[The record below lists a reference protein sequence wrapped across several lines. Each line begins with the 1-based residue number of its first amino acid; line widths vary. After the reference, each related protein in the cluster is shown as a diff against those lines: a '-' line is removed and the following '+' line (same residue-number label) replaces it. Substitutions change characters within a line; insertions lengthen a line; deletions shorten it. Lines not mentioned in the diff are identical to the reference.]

1 MKNKRLI
8 CLITAVALIISGI
21 LSISLTAVAGT
32 VSFNYE
38 PESATLT
45 VKGSGDIL
53 DYKENDLKSRP
64 WNVYRDETKHIV
76 ISDGITS
83 VGSYSFAQFKYTQTV
98 ELPSSVKSIGE
109 ASFAGC
115 NKLLELTV
123 PDSVETVGDYAF
135 GFNDR
140 METPQGFVAHCSTK
154 SAAQAY
160 CFRNNI
166 MFDSPMD
173 SMSTTAHITKSDEL
187 QLWSFVPL
195 TDGKLTFYSTGKKN
209 TVGFL
214 FDAENYVYSDNYGDL
229 RKTALIYDD
238 DWNGGGLNF
247 KFSYNLKAGK
257 RYYLGAR
264 FRLARDYDGSTLTEN
279 GKFDVVAE
287 FVCSQHKYELSS
299 TVEPTCEEFGYNV
312 YTCIACGDSYKE
324 SISPLGH
331 DFVPSNVEGSNVV
344 LDCSRCGKTS
354 REPFANVYHE
364 ELTDENRKF
373 DVNSDG
379 VINAKDYA
387 ILRK

>member
-8 CLITAVALIISGI
+8 CLITAVALIISGV

-140 METPQGFVAHCSTK
+140 METPQGFVAHCSIK

-229 RKTALIYDD
+229 RRTALIYDD

-299 TVEPTCEEFGYNV
+299 TVEPTCEEYGYNV

-331 DFVPSNVEGSNVV
+331 DFVPSNVDGSDVV

-354 REPFANVYHE
+354 REPFVNVYHE

>member
-8 CLITAVALIISGI
+8 CLITAVALIISGV

-229 RKTALIYDD
+229 RRTALIYDD

-312 YTCIACGDSYKE
+312 YTCIVCGDSYKE
-324 SISPLGH
+324 SISPFGH
-331 DFVPSNVEGSNVV
+331 DFVPSNVDGSDVV

-354 REPFANVYHE
+354 REPFANVYHA

>member
-8 CLITAVALIISGI
+8 CLITAVALIISGV

-214 FDAENYVYSDNYGDL
+214 FDAEYYVYSDNYGDL
-229 RKTALIYDD
+229 RRTALIYDD
-238 DWNGGGLNF
+238 DWTGGGLNF
-247 KFSYNLKAGK
+247 KFSYNLKSGK

-331 DFVPSNVEGSNVV
+331 DFVPSNVDGSDVV

-354 REPFANVYHE
+354 REPFANVYHA

>member
-8 CLITAVALIISGI
+8 CLITAVALIISGV

-229 RKTALIYDD
+229 RRTALIYDD

-299 TVEPTCEEFGYNV
+299 TVEPTCEEYGYNV

-331 DFVPSNVEGSNVV
+331 DFVPSNVDGSDVV
-344 LDCSRCGKTS
+344 LDCSRCSKTS
-354 REPFANVYHE
+354 REPFANVYHA

>member
-8 CLITAVALIISGI
+8 CLITAVALIISGV

-45 VKGSGDIL
+45 VKGSGGIL

-98 ELPSSVKSIGE
+98 ELPSSVKSIGD

-229 RKTALIYDD
+229 RRTALIYDD

-247 KFSYNLKAGK
+247 KLSYNLKAGK

-299 TVEPTCEEFGYNV
+299 TVEPTCEEYGYNV

-331 DFVPSNVEGSNVV
+331 DFVPSNVDGSDIV

>member
-8 CLITAVALIISGI
+8 CLITAVALIISGV

-229 RKTALIYDD
+229 RRTALIYDD

-331 DFVPSNVEGSNVV
+331 DFVPSNVDGSDVV

-354 REPFANVYHE
+354 REPFANVYHA
-364 ELTDENRKF
+364 ELTDEIRKF

-387 ILRK
+387 ILLK

>member
-8 CLITAVALIISGI
+8 CLITAVALIISGV

-154 SAAQAY
+154 SVAQAY

-229 RKTALIYDD
+229 RRTALIYDD

-331 DFVPSNVEGSNVV
+331 DFVPSNVDGSDVV
-344 LDCSRCGKTS
+344 LDCSKCGKTS
-354 REPFANVYHE
+354 REPFANVYHA

>member
-8 CLITAVALIISGI
+8 CLITAVALIISGV

-331 DFVPSNVEGSNVV
+331 DFVPSNVDGSDVV

-354 REPFANVYHE
+354 REPFANVYHA

-379 VINAKDYA
+379 IINAKDYA

>member
-229 RKTALIYDD
+229 RRTALIYDD

-299 TVEPTCEEFGYNV
+299 IVEPTCEEFGYNV

-331 DFVPSNVEGSNVV
+331 DFVPSNVDGSDVV

-354 REPFANVYHE
+354 REPFANVYHA

>member
-8 CLITAVALIISGI
+8 CLITAVALIISGV

-135 GFNDR
+135 GFNDQ

-229 RKTALIYDD
+229 RRTALIYDD

-331 DFVPSNVEGSNVV
+331 DFVPSNVDGSDVV
-344 LDCSRCGKTS
+344 LDCSKCGKTS
-354 REPFANVYHE
+354 REPFANVYHA

>member
-8 CLITAVALIISGI
+8 CLITAVALIISGV

-229 RKTALIYDD
+229 RRTALIYDD

-247 KFSYNLKAGK
+247 KLSYNLKAGK

-299 TVEPTCEEFGYNV
+299 TVEPTCEEYGYNV

-331 DFVPSNVEGSNVV
+331 DFVPSNVDGSDVV

-354 REPFANVYHE
+354 REPFANVYHA
-364 ELTDENRKF
+364 ELTDDNRKF

>member
-8 CLITAVALIISGI
+8 CLITAVALIISGV

-229 RKTALIYDD
+229 RRTALIYDD

-324 SISPLGH
+324 SISPFGH
-331 DFVPSNVEGSNVV
+331 DFVPSNVDGSDVV

-354 REPFANVYHE
+354 REPFANVYHAE
-364 ELTDENRKF
+364 VTDENRKF

>member
-1 MKNKRLI
+1 MKNKRLM
-8 CLITAVALIISGI
+8 CLIIAVALIISGV

-98 ELPSSVKSIGE
+98 DLPSSVKSIGE

-135 GFNDR
+135 GFNDQ
-140 METPQGFVAHCSTK
+140 METPQGFVVHCSTK

-229 RKTALIYDD
+229 RRTALIYDD

-331 DFVPSNVEGSNVV
+331 DFVPSNVDGSDVV

-354 REPFANVYHE
+354 REPFANVYHA

>member
-8 CLITAVALIISGI
+8 CLITAVALIISGV
-21 LSISLTAVAGT
+21 LSISLTALAGT

-115 NKLLELTV
+115 NKLLDLTV

-229 RKTALIYDD
+229 RRTALIYDD

-324 SISPLGH
+324 SISPFGH
-331 DFVPSNVEGSNVV
+331 DFVPSNVDGSDVV

>member
-8 CLITAVALIISGI
+8 CLITAVALIISGV

-214 FDAENYVYSDNYGDL
+214 FDAENYVYSNNYGDL
-229 RKTALIYDD
+229 RRTALIYDD

-247 KFSYNLKAGK
+247 KLSYNLKAGK

-331 DFVPSNVEGSNVV
+331 DFVPSNVDGSNVV
-344 LDCSRCGKTS
+344 LDCSRCDKTS
-354 REPFANVYHE
+354 REPFANVYHA

>member
-8 CLITAVALIISGI
+8 CFITAVALIISGV
-21 LSISLTAVAGT
+21 LSVSLTAVAGT

-135 GFNDR
+135 GFNDQ

-229 RKTALIYDD
+229 RRTALIYDD

-299 TVEPTCEEFGYNV
+299 TVEPTCEEYGYNV

-331 DFVPSNVEGSNVV
+331 NFVPSNVDGSDVV

-354 REPFANVYHE
+354 REPFVNVYHE

>member
-8 CLITAVALIISGI
+8 CLIIAVALIISGV

-229 RKTALIYDD
+229 RRTALIYDD

-299 TVEPTCEEFGYNV
+299 TVEPTCEEYGYNV

-331 DFVPSNVEGSNVV
+331 NFVPSNVDGSDVV

-354 REPFANVYHE
+354 REPFVNVYHE

>member
-1 MKNKRLI
+1 MKNKILI
-8 CLITAVALIISGI
+8 CLITAVALIISGV

-83 VGSYSFAQFKYTQTV
+83 VGSYSFAQFKYTQTI

-229 RKTALIYDD
+229 RRTALIYDD

-299 TVEPTCEEFGYNV
+299 TVEPTCEEYGYNV

-331 DFVPSNVEGSNVV
+331 DFVPSNVDGSDVV

-354 REPFANVYHE
+354 REPFVNVYHE

>member
-8 CLITAVALIISGI
+8 CFITAVALIISGV

-229 RKTALIYDD
+229 RRTALIYDD

-299 TVEPTCEEFGYNV
+299 TVEPTCEEYGYNV

-331 DFVPSNVEGSNVV
+331 NFVPSNVDGSDVV

-354 REPFANVYHE
+354 REPFVNVYHE

>member
-8 CLITAVALIISGI
+8 CLITAVALIISGVF
-21 LSISLTAVAGT
+21 SISLTAVAGT

-229 RKTALIYDD
+229 RRTALIYDD

-331 DFVPSNVEGSNVV
+331 DFVPSNVDGSDVV
-344 LDCSRCGKTS
+344 LDCSKCGKTS
-354 REPFANVYHE
+354 REPFANVYHA

>member
-8 CLITAVALIISGI
+8 CLITAVALIISGV

-135 GFNDR
+135 GFNDQ

-173 SMSTTAHITKSDEL
+173 SMRTTAHITKSDEL

-229 RKTALIYDD
+229 RRTALIYDD

-299 TVEPTCEEFGYNV
+299 TVEPTCEEYGYNV

-331 DFVPSNVEGSNVV
+331 DFVPSNVEGGDVV
-344 LDCSRCGKTS
+344 LDCSRCDKTS
-354 REPFANVYHE
+354 REPFANVYHA

>member
-8 CLITAVALIISGI
+8 CLITAVALIISGV

-45 VKGSGDIL
+45 VEGSGDIL

-166 MFDSPMD
+166 MFDSPMG

-229 RKTALIYDD
+229 RRTALIYDD

-247 KFSYNLKAGK
+247 KLSYNLKAGK

-324 SISPLGH
+324 SISPFGH
-331 DFVPSNVEGSNVV
+331 DFVPSNVDGSNVV
-344 LDCSRCGKTS
+344 LDCSRCDKTS
-354 REPFANVYHE
+354 REPFANVYHA

>member
-8 CLITAVALIISGI
+8 CFITAVALIISGV

-32 VSFNYE
+32 VSFDYE

-53 DYKENDLKSRP
+53 DYNENDLKSRP

-98 ELPSSVKSIGE
+98 ELPNSVKSIGE

-135 GFNDR
+135 GFNDQ
-140 METPQGFVAHCSTK
+140 MEIPQGFVAYCSTK

-229 RKTALIYDD
+229 RRTALIYDD

-287 FVCSQHKYELSS
+287 FVCSQHKYELFS
-299 TVEPTCEEFGYNV
+299 TVEPTCEEYGYNV

-331 DFVPSNVEGSNVV
+331 DFVPSNVDGSDVV
-344 LDCSRCGKTS
+344 LDCSRCGKTL
-354 REPFANVYHE
+354 REPFVNVYHA

>member
-8 CLITAVALIISGI
+8 CFITAVALIISGV

-83 VGSYSFAQFKYTQTV
+83 VGSYSFAQFKYAQTV

-135 GFNDR
+135 GFNDQ
-140 METPQGFVAHCSTK
+140 METPQGFVAYCSTK

-229 RKTALIYDD
+229 RRTALIYDD

-287 FVCSQHKYELSS
+287 FVCSQHKYGLSS
-299 TVEPTCEEFGYNV
+299 TVEPTCEEYGYNV

-331 DFVPSNVEGSNVV
+331 DFVPSNVEGSDVV
-344 LDCSRCGKTS
+344 LDCSRCDKTS
-354 REPFANVYHE
+354 REPFANVYHA

>member
-8 CLITAVALIISGI
+8 CLITAVALIISSV

-229 RKTALIYDD
+229 RRTALIYDD

-331 DFVPSNVEGSNVV
+331 DFVPSNVDGSNVV
-344 LDCSRCGKTS
+344 LDCSRCDKTS
-354 REPFANVYHE
+354 REPFANVYHA

>member
-8 CLITAVALIISGI
+8 CLIIAVALIISGV

-115 NKLLELTV
+115 NKLLELTA

-229 RKTALIYDD
+229 RRTALIYDD

-331 DFVPSNVEGSNVV
+331 DFVPSNVDGSDVV

-354 REPFANVYHE
+354 REPFANVYHA

>member
-8 CLITAVALIISGI
+8 CLITAVALIISGV

-98 ELPSSVKSIGE
+98 ELPNSVKSIGE

-229 RKTALIYDD
+229 RRTALIYDD

-331 DFVPSNVEGSNVV
+331 DFVPSNVDGSDVV

-373 DVNSDG
+373 DVNFDG

>member
-8 CLITAVALIISGI
+8 CLITAVALIISGV

-154 SAAQAY
+154 SVAQAY

-229 RKTALIYDD
+229 RRTALIYDD

-331 DFVPSNVEGSNVV
+331 DFVPSNVDGSDVV

-354 REPFANVYHE
+354 REPFANVYHA

>member
-8 CLITAVALIISGI
+8 CLITAVALIISGV

-209 TVGFL
+209 TMGFL

-229 RKTALIYDD
+229 RRTALIYDD

-331 DFVPSNVEGSNVV
+331 DFVPSNVDGSDVV

-354 REPFANVYHE
+354 REPFANVYHA

>member
-8 CLITAVALIISGI
+8 CLIIAVALIISGV

-53 DYKENDLKSRP
+53 DYKESDLKSRP

-229 RKTALIYDD
+229 RRTALIYDD

-299 TVEPTCEEFGYNV
+299 TVEPTCEEYGYNV

-331 DFVPSNVEGSNVV
+331 NFVPSNVDGSDVV

-354 REPFANVYHE
+354 REPFVNVYHE

>member
-8 CLITAVALIISGI
+8 CLITAVALIISGV

-229 RKTALIYDD
+229 RRTALIYDD

-324 SISPLGH
+324 SISPFGH
-331 DFVPSNVEGSNVV
+331 DFVPSNVDGSDVV

-354 REPFANVYHE
+354 REPFANVYHA

>member
-8 CLITAVALIISGI
+8 CLITAVALIISGV

-135 GFNDR
+135 GFNDQ

-166 MFDSPMD
+166 MFDSSMD

-229 RKTALIYDD
+229 RRTALIYDD

-331 DFVPSNVEGSNVV
+331 DFVPSNVDGSDVV
-344 LDCSRCGKTS
+344 LDCSKCGKTS
-354 REPFANVYHE
+354 REPFANVYHA

>member
-8 CLITAVALIISGI
+8 CLITAVALIISGV

-229 RKTALIYDD
+229 RRTALIYDD

-247 KFSYNLKAGK
+247 KLSYNLKAGK

-331 DFVPSNVEGSNVV
+331 DFVPSNVDGSDIV
-344 LDCSRCGKTS
+344 LDCSRCDKTS
-354 REPFANVYHE
+354 REPFANVYHA

>member
-8 CLITAVALIISGI
+8 CLITAVALIISGV

-98 ELPSSVKSIGE
+98 ELPSGVKSIGE

-229 RKTALIYDD
+229 RRTALIYDD

-247 KFSYNLKAGK
+247 KLSYNLKAGK

-331 DFVPSNVEGSNVV
+331 DFVPSNVDGSDVV

-354 REPFANVYHE
+354 REPFANVYHA

>member
-8 CLITAVALIISGI
+8 CLITAVALIISGV

-135 GFNDR
+135 GFDDR

-229 RKTALIYDD
+229 RRTALIYDD

-331 DFVPSNVEGSNVV
+331 DFVPSNVDGSDVV
-344 LDCSRCGKTS
+344 LDCSKCGKTS
-354 REPFANVYHE
+354 REPFANVYHA

>member
-8 CLITAVALIISGI
+8 CLITAVALIISGV

-45 VKGSGDIL
+45 VEGSGDIL

-229 RKTALIYDD
+229 RRTALIYDD

-331 DFVPSNVEGSNVV
+331 DFVPSNVDGSDVV

-354 REPFANVYHE
+354 REPFANVYHA

>member
-8 CLITAVALIISGI
+8 CLITAVALIISGV

-229 RKTALIYDD
+229 RRTALIYDD

-312 YTCIACGDSYKE
+312 YTCIVCGDSYKE

-331 DFVPSNVEGSNVV
+331 DFVPSNVDGSDVV
-344 LDCSRCGKTS
+344 LDCSKCGKTS
-354 REPFANVYHE
+354 REPFANVYHA

>member
-8 CLITAVALIISGI
+8 CLITAVALIISGV

-140 METPQGFVAHCSTK
+140 METPQSFVAHCSTK

-324 SISPLGH
+324 NISPLGH
-331 DFVPSNVEGSNVV
+331 DFVPSNVDGSDVV
-344 LDCSRCGKTS
+344 LDCSRCSKTS
-354 REPFANVYHE
+354 REPFANVYHA

>member
-8 CLITAVALIISGI
+8 CLITAVALIISGVF
-21 LSISLTAVAGT
+21 SISLTAVAGT

-135 GFNDR
+135 GFNDQ

-229 RKTALIYDD
+229 RRTALIYDD

-331 DFVPSNVEGSNVV
+331 DFVPSNVDGSDVV

-354 REPFANVYHE
+354 REPFANVYHA
-364 ELTDENRKF
+364 ELIDENRKF

>member
-8 CLITAVALIISGI
+8 CLITAVALIISGV

-229 RKTALIYDD
+229 RRTALIYDD

-299 TVEPTCEEFGYNV
+299 TVEPTCEEYGYNV

-331 DFVPSNVEGSNVV
+331 DFVPSNVDGSDVV

-354 REPFANVYHE
+354 REPFVNVYHE